1 MTVSSL
7 AACVKAT
14 TLALGVLVASGTA
27 NAAKIGVRVLDATT
41 GLPVPHASVCLG
53 TASNPTIYGT
63 GVTSFSGVALYD
75 NVPEKPI
82 LITVSKRNFR
92 GIALQKFPKK
102 DNVITDVLV
111 TEGLSSKR
119 CRALKMVDFAP
130 GISAGGDAEATWPM
144 AITAL
149 SYFPSGDD
157 GFSFLAYVKG
167 KPTHYRVS
175 TDPKFNDAEW
185 KTYSDVFHFSPLDSD
200 TGKGEIYFQLRK
212 LIEVDGAEIEALS
225 NVMAQPI
232 FIGTL

>member
-1 MTVSSL
+1 MTFRNL
-7 AACVKAT
+7 ASHAIAAA
-14 TLALGVLVASGTA
+14 LALCVAGTA

-53 TASNPTIYGT
+53 TASNPSIYGT
-63 GVTSFSGVALYD
+63 GVTSVAGLALYD
-75 NVPEKPI
+75 NVPEKPV
-82 LITVSKRNFR
+82 LITVSKKNFR
-92 GIALQKFPKK
+92 GIALQTFPKK

-119 CRALKMVDFAP
+119 CRALKMVELEP
-130 GISAGGDAEATWPM
+130 GITHGGAEPTWPM

-175 TDPKFNDAEW
+175 TDPEFGDAEW
-185 KTYSDVFHFSPLDSD
+185 KTYSDIFHFSPIGRDR
-200 TGKGEIYFQLRK
+200 GKGELYFQLRK
-212 LIEVDGAEIEALS
+212 LIDVNGGNIEAVS
-225 NVMAQPI
+225 EVTTQPI
-232 FIGTL
+232 YIGTL

>member
-1 MTVSSL
+1 MTFSNL
-7 AACVKAT
+7 AAYTLAT
-14 TLALGVLVASGTA
+14 TFALGALVTAGTA

-53 TASNPTIYGT
+53 TANNPTIYGT
-63 GVTSFSGVALYD
+63 GVTSFSGLALYD

-82 LITVSKRNFR
+82 LITVSKSNFR
-92 GIALQKFPKK
+92 GIALQTFPKK

-119 CRALKMVDFAP
+119 CRALKMVDLKP
-130 GISAGGDAEATWPM
+130 GISAGGESDASWPM
-144 AITAL
+144 SITAL

-175 TDPKFNDAEW
+175 TDPDFNDAEW
-185 KTYSDVFHFSPLDSD
+185 KAYTDVFHFTPLGSD
-200 TGKGEIYFQLRK
+200 TGKAEIFFQLRK
-212 LIEVDGAEIEALS
+212 LIDVEGGNIEALS
-225 NVMAQPI
+225 EVMAQPI
-232 FIGTL
+232 YIGTL